1 MPTLT
6 SKLLQATAV
15 TTGASAAAFFV
26 WTKHCHVSE
35 LGGPAAATTDPIF
48 ASGFYKTYN
57 PHANPTAHDLCTR
70 TVPLVQL
77 KPELAEDARR
87 GGTKLVEAF
96 CAGIWGGFGKF
107 PFFSPFPT
115 NPSWGG
121 RGDT

>member
-6 SKLLQATAV
+6 SKLLQAAAV
-15 TTGASAAAFFV
+15 TTGASTAAFFV

-35 LGGPAAATTDPIF
+35 LGGAATTDPIF

-57 PHANPTAHDLCTR
+57 PRANPTAHDLCTR

-77 KPELAEDARR
+77 KPELVEDARR
-87 GGTKLVEAF
+87 GGTKMVEAF

-107 PFFSPFPT
+107 PISPFP
-115 NPSWGG
+115 PSSPSPTTPEGW
-121 RGDT
+121 